1 MRSYIQKVPALAI
14 EATQLTM
21 PKKRKLFV
29 EVYGLLYI
37 LVLIYF
43 AYLYCNIFTLK
54 KGAKRYIEKQGIIEI

>member
-43 AYLYCNIFTLK
+43 AYMYCIIFALK
-54 KGAKRYIEKQGIIEI
+54 IGAKRYIDKQGIIEM

>member
-1 MRSYIQKVPALAI
+1 MRSCIQKVPALAI

-21 PKKRKLFV
+21 PKKHKLFV

-43 AYLYCNIFTLK
+43 AYMYCIIFTLK
-54 KGAKRYIEKQGIIEI
+54 IGAKRYIEKQGIIDL

>member
-14 EATQLTM
+14 EATQLAM

-29 EVYGLLYI
+29 EVYWLLYI

-43 AYLYCNIFTLK
+43 AYMYCIIFTLK
-54 KGAKRYIEKQGIIEI
+54 IGAKRYIEKQGIIDL